1 MTEWISVKDGRK
13 PINGECVLVIR
24 RASFGSLAYGLK
36 HYYADRFN
44 PWDDWGGCQTLCWAS
59 LPPMPRLFEGRSK

>member
-24 RASFGSLAYGLK
+24 RASLGSLA
-36 HYYADRFN
+36 
-44 PWDDWGGCQTLCWAS
+44 
-59 LPPMPRLFEGRSK
+59 